1 MKEQIRNIL
10 QNEIKYHSK
19 EMTKHYELS
28 VSRLSKKEARKV
40 RKHFHKR
47 FQTIKIANKLGFKL
61 CECCGSLK

>member
-10 QNEIKYHSK
+10 QNEIKYHSE

-28 VSRLSKKEARKV
+28 ISRPSKKEARKV

-47 FQTIKIANKLGFKL
+47 FQTIKIANKLGLKL
-61 CECCGSLK
+61 CKYCGSLK